1 MKWMFYRKCKVCG
14 DPMDPGEG
22 QNGMCDDCI
31 TGETKR
37 QEREEKMER
46 MIRATDWT
54 QLEVEDFLNE
64 SKVM

>member
-1 MKWMFYRKCKVCG
+1 
-14 DPMDPGEG
+14 MDPGEG
-22 QNGMCDDCI
+22 RNGMCDECV
-31 TGETKR
+31 TGETER

-54 QLEVEDFLNE
+54 QMEVEDFLSE